1 MLFAKLSEIIKEKK
15 EGPSSKIEFVKCFI
29 VCKRAQ
35 QLYTDLKNSEGLLK
49 VCLVV
54 TLFS

>member
-15 EGPSSKIEFVKCFI
+15 EGPPSKIEFVKCFI